1 MKNIENSLVALID
14 RKICNEMV
22 EDELKQFD
30 KLVNSDPSVEEDLH
44 LQMEI
49 EAAIGETDV
58 IDMRKNLDHV
68 FELTQTEKEQPSII
82 RSLFRSKLHR
92 IAAAAFTIIFML
104 GAVSIFMLNTQK
116 PISNENLFNIYY
128 QPDAAL
134 LIRGNS
140 EDKLLIEGFKKYEN
154 KDYSGA
160 LIIFNDILNKDPNNI
175 PVQFYAGISNIE
187 SGKYRNAL
195 KPFNYIS
202 SHNHNLYVE
211 KARWYAALCYLKLNE
226 DSKAKEIFKEISTSN
241 SSYKFKAKNIIKS
254 IKE

>member
-14 RKICNEMV
+14 RKINNEMLDQ
-22 EDELKQFD
+22 ESKQFEELID
-30 KLVNSDPSVEEDLH
+30 SDPSVKEDLH

-58 IDMRKNLDHV
+58 IDIRKNLDNV
-68 FELTQTEKEQPSII
+68 FEITQTEKEQPSII
-82 RSLFRSKLHR
+82 RSLFKSKLHR
-92 IAAAAFTIIFML
+92 IAAAAFTIIIML
-104 GAVSIFMLNTQK
+104 GAASIFLLNTQETV
-116 PISNENLFNIYY
+116 SNENLFNIYY

-134 LIRGNS
+134 LIRGTS

-160 LIIFNDILNKDPNNI
+160 LIIFNQILNKDPNNI

-187 SGKYRNAL
+187 TGKYRNAL
-195 KPFNYIS
+195 KPFNYIV

-211 KARWYAALCYLKLNE
+211 KAKWYAALCYLKLNDE
-226 DSKAKEIFKEISTSN
+226 NKAKEFFKEISTSN
-241 SSYKFKAKNIIKS
+241 SSYKYKAKNIIKS
-254 IKE
+254 LKE

>member
-14 RKICNEMV
+14 RKINNEMK
-22 EDELKQFD
+22 EEELKQFD
-30 KLVNSDPSVEEDLH
+30 ELVNSDSSVQEDLH

-58 IDMRKNLDHV
+58 IDVRKSLDHV

-92 IAAAAFTIIFML
+92 IAAAAFTIIIML
-104 GAVSIFMLNTQK
+104 GAISLFMLNTQK
-116 PISNENLFNIYY
+116 PISNENLFKIYY

-140 EDKLLIEGFKKYEN
+140 EDKLLIEGFQKYEN
-154 KDYSGA
+154 RDYNGA
-160 LIIFNDILNKDPNNI
+160 LLIFNQILNKDPNNI

-211 KARWYAALCYLKLNE
+211 KARWYAALCYLKLDE
-226 DSKAKEIFKEISTSN
+226 DGKAKEIFKEISTSN
-241 SSYKFKAKNIIKS
+241 SSYKYKAKNIIKS
-254 IKE
+254 LKN